1 MREVVVIGLRR
12 WHADRLRV
20 AMTSA
25 GIFAYTVDHF
35 LAPVMPYVRDPTVTE
50 IMINGPSEVY
60 VERGGR
66 LERTDVRFADNEA
79 YLAAINN
86 VLQFTGK
93 RLTKD
98 NPLVD
103 ARLPDGSRV
112 HVVLQPLSR
121 FGTAMTIRK
130 FSKDMFGLDKLL
142 ELGSL
147 TADAAEYLKVIVMSE
162 KNLLVSGGTSSGK
175 TVLLNVLSNFIPH
188 YQRIVVIEDSAE
200 LELQQEHVVSLE
212 GRGPDRYGKG
222 AIYIRDLFKSSLRL
236 RPDRIIVG
244 EVRGGEALDM
254 IQAMTS
260 GHAGSMSTLHA
271 STPLD
276 ALNRLE
282 TLALMSKVELPLY
295 ALRAQVA
302 SAIDVIVQVTR
313 FPDGRRGLT
322 MISEVMPLETESGH
336 EGRYRVRDIFRYEL
350 ATGLAGKRG
359 EGALLW
365 TRQRSIFSREPKVH
379 VLFEQIERPAV
390 REIFD
395 VPELESADG
404 PEGPPQKIRAEE

>member
-1 MREVVVIGLRR
+1 MP
-12 WHADRLRV
+12 
-20 AMTSA
+20 SA

-35 LAPVMPYVRDPTVTE
+35 LTPVLPFLSDPTVTE
-50 IMINGPSEVY
+50 IMINSAHEIY
-60 VERGGR
+60 VEREGR
-66 LERTDVRFADNEA
+66 LQRTDAKFPDDEA
-79 YLAAINN
+79 FLAAINN

-93 RLTKD
+93 RLTQD

-112 HVVLQPLSR
+112 HVVLQPLAR
-121 FGTAMTIRK
+121 FGTTMTIRK
-130 FSKDMFGLDKLL
+130 FSKSMFSLDKLV
-142 ELGSL
+142 EMGSL
-147 TADAAEYLKVIVMSE
+147 TREAAEYLRVMVVAE

-222 AIYIRDLFKSSLRL
+222 QITIRDLFKSSLRL

-271 STPLD
+271 STALD

-282 TLALMSKVELPLY
+282 TLAMMSKVELPLY
-295 ALRAQVA
+295 ALRSQVA

-322 MISEVMPLETESGH
+322 MISEVMPLDNSAGH
-336 EGRYRVRDIFRYEL
+336 EGRYKVQDIFRYEL
-350 ATGLAGKRG
+350 AKGMAGKRG
-359 EGALLW
+359 EGELMW
-365 TRQRSIFSREPKVH
+365 TAKQSVYRNEPKVH
-379 VLFEQIERPAV
+379 VQYEQM
-390 REIFD
+390 
-395 VPELESADG
+395 ELEPTRKTFYTEAVEEDL
-404 PEGPPQKIRAEE
+404 PEGVAPAEAEAGVSE